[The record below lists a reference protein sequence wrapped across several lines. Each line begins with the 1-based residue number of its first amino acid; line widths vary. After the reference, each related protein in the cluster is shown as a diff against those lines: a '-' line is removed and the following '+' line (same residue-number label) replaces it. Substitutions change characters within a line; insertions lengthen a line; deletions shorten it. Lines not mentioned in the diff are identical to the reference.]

1 MKLKFLQFFLR
12 AGGCYNKHLSAFNSR
27 KKEKY
32 RLEKLNFCDS
42 TYTDRERDG
51 TEICA
56 VKVLHVL
63 IIIFCNM
70 LHVGT
75 KMSSTLT
82 YNMNTYCTCHTIL
95 STVILS
101 CSLLHYAVC
110 KCSMITKLVK
120 GFKQANL
127 SLKFPYVR
135 IYLSAYSSPHPLI
148 HSVLGNQIVNGYI
161 VSLPNS
167 VSSVLTL
174 HHQTWRPI

>member
-1 MKLKFLQFFLR
+1 MPVTCLSGQHWSQESENIQSDFKVSFSSQITFNMPYQHNHCPEWFIKSIKCTLSMKLKFLQFFLR

-32 RLEKLNFCDS
+32 RLEKLYFSDS

-75 KMSSTLT
+75 KISSTLT
-82 YNMNTYCTCHTIL
+82 YNVSTYCACHTIL

-110 KCSMITKLVK
+110 K
-120 GFKQANL
+120 A
-127 SLKFPYVR
+127 
-135 IYLSAYSSPHPLI
+135 
-148 HSVLGNQIVNGYI
+148 
-161 VSLPNS
+161 
-167 VSSVLTL
+167 
-174 HHQTWRPI
+174 